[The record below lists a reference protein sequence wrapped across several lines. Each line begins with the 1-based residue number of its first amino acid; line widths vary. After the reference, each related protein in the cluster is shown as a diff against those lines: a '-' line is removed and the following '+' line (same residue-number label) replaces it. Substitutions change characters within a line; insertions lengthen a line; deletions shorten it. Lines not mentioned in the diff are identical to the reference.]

1 MEERWLTFPA
11 YCRKTFGRKLYR
23 IPLDIGCTC
32 PVRDGAIDTRGCIFC
47 AGGSGD
53 FAVAY
58 TGQKLSGQDIEPFC
72 SRDAYGSCIAYFQA
86 YTNTYAPAEKLKPLF
101 SAALADDMFA
111 GISVATRPD
120 CMPEEIMAMF
130 KELKEAYPD
139 KFIWVE
145 LGLQSMHEKSAVWM
159 RRGYATP
166 VYEDC
171 VQRLHELNIQVITH
185 IIIGLPNESRQDL
198 LETIAY
204 LNRVETDGVKL
215 QLLHI
220 LRGTD
225 LAEEYSAG
233 KVRALERAEYI
244 DLVIDCLAHLNEN
257 IVIHRLT
264 GDGSPDILEAPLWS
278 RAKRSVLNEIGHEMK
293 VRDLHQGVR
302 TMKYD
307 KAEFI
312 RELDKEQ
319 IPYEYTE
326 HPVITTMA
334 ELYELHL
341 PREQEVA
348 RNLFLR
354 DDKHRNYYLISVC
367 PKHRTDLRNLQE
379 QLSSRRL
386 SFASEK
392 DLQEIL
398 GLLPG
403 SVTPAGLLNDAEH
416 KVVCGLDRGFLN
428 GDIGIHPVS
437 NDATVWLSGENLK
450 SLLEKHGV
458 TVVLLDLQEE

>member
-1 MEERWLTFPA
+1 
-11 YCRKTFGRKLYR
+11 
-23 IPLDIGCTC
+23 
-32 PVRDGAIDTRGCIFC
+32 
-47 AGGSGD
+47 
-53 FAVAY
+53 
-58 TGQKLSGQDIEPFC
+58 
-72 SRDAYGSCIAYFQA
+72 
-86 YTNTYAPAEKLKPLF
+86 
-101 SAALADDMFA
+101 
-111 GISVATRPD
+111 
-120 CMPEEIMAMF
+120 
-130 KELKEAYPD
+130 
-139 KFIWVE
+139 
-145 LGLQSMHEKSAVWM
+145 
-159 RRGYATP
+159 
-166 VYEDC
+166 
-171 VQRLHELNIQVITH
+171 
-185 IIIGLPNESRQDL
+185 
-198 LETIAY
+198 
-204 LNRVETDGVKL
+204 
-215 QLLHI
+215 
-220 LRGTD
+220 
-225 LAEEYSAG
+225 
-233 KVRALERAEYI
+233 
-244 DLVIDCLAHLNEN
+244 
-257 IVIHRLT
+257 
-264 GDGSPDILEAPLWS
+264 
-278 RAKRSVLNEIGHEMK
+278 
-293 VRDLHQGVR
+293 
-302 TMKYD
+302 MKYD

-416 KVVCGLDRGFLN
+416 KVVCGLDRDFLN
-428 GDIGIHPVS
+428 GEIGIHPVS